1 MHVLEIHYH
10 VFKNFTPQQIL
21 TPDQQEMLA
30 IEQLKAKERALLN
43 HKNLVRGLRHGKFG
57 TQLEIKREDGSSK
70 MVTNIYQ
77 KQIDINDFGNKI
89 KSAPKRSTKD
99 ENRAIVAQELLIGD
113 ATKDEQDHELL
124 RVLHVHLLDLIENSY
139 N

>member
-70 MVTNIYQ
+70 MVTNIY
-77 KQIDINDFGNKI
+77 
-89 KSAPKRSTKD
+89 
-99 ENRAIVAQELLIGD
+99 
-113 ATKDEQDHELL
+113 
-124 RVLHVHLLDLIENSY
+124 
-139 N
+139 